1 MRKKEV
7 GVAVRRVE
15 GAAMG
20 GVPAKRV
27 LVVGD
32 RPEIGAVVG
41 ELLTRY
47 GYEVQHA
54 SHSTAASLMLTES
67 EEAFP
72 HVAILD
78 TGRYL
83 TSSVSV
89 MEFIRG
95 TMRSSLPVIVLTASA
110 TEEQEADFERLGV
123 NRLLWKPVSARELL
137 STVAEAAG

>member
-1 MRKKEV
+1 
-7 GVAVRRVE
+7 
-15 GAAMG
+15 
-20 GVPAKRV
+20 
-27 LVVGD
+27 
-32 RPEIGAVVG
+32 
-41 ELLTRY
+41 
-47 GYEVQHA
+47 
-54 SHSTAASLMLTES
+54 MLTES

-78 TGRYL
+78 TGRFL